1 MYRFAA
7 TVVGLLLCLPQ
18 AAQAADDR
26 AVYLIKLFSAVCV
39 PNMGNPDGVKAWA
52 AARNLGQIDGIAP
65 LAVFVGPGGKG
76 AAWAVPTKWGKFA
89 LSIRG
94 QTEACAVWAEAADPR
109 DVETFFK
116 TMIEGVSRPGIKV
129 RVDKDATVGAV
140 RALIYNII
148 APGAPTGF
156 EFTML
161 TAERSGGAFQA
172 SIQVAKASAD

>member
-1 MYRFAA
+1 
-7 TVVGLLLCLPQ
+7 
-18 AAQAADDR
+18 
-26 AVYLIKLFSAVCV
+26 
-39 PNMGNPDGVKAWA
+39 
-52 AARNLGQIDGIAP
+52 
-65 LAVFVGPGGKG
+65 
-76 AAWAVPTKWGKFA
+76 
-89 LSIRG
+89 
-94 QTEACAVWAEAADPR
+94 
-109 DVETFFK
+109 
-116 TMIEGVSRPGIKV
+116 MIEGVSRPGIKV